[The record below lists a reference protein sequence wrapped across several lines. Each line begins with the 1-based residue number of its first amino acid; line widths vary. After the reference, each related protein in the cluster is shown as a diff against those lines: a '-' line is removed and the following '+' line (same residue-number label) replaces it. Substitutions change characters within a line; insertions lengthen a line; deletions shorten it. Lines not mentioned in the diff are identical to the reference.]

1 MNYVLKILKNTLV
14 SKFQTCAYMG
24 KFFYYFNCLYNDQKQ
39 SPDVF
44 YKKAFLKKF
53 AIFTEKHLCWSFFLI
68 KLQALILQYLQE
80 NICVAVSF

>member
-53 AIFTEKHLCWSFFLI
+53 AI
-68 KLQALILQYLQE
+68 QALILQYLQE